1 MIGTAAAQT
10 SAIAPPAAAAA
21 AHTGVPL
28 QDFQTWLGDRYGEI
42 DGELTAFTKTI
53 KNQFYLQAT
62 AGVIPSAIPT
72 LFYKHI
78 STVFALSMRS
88 TRP

>member
-10 SAIAPPAAAAA
+10 SAIAPPAAAA

-72 LFYKHI
+72 LFYKHT